1 MIDTH
6 CHLDML
12 DNIPEK
18 IKRAKENNITHIINP
33 GISLESTKKIQ
44 ELSSLYDNVYFL
56 SGVHPEELTKKSYKD
71 ILKDLKEIE
80 EIAKNKKCLG
90 IGEIG
95 FEYHYENLL
104 DKKQKE
110 LFEKQIEIA
119 ERLNK
124 PIIIHSRDSFSDT
137 YNVLKN
143 NKQKT
148 LIHCFDYGLY
158 EMEKFLELGFY
169 ISFTGMITFKNV
181 RKEIIECVLKI
192 PENRLLIETD
202 APFLSPEPKR
212 GKINEPS
219 FVKYILE
226 KASEIKNID
235 IKHLEDIVNQN
246 TRDFFQDIY

>member
-12 DNIPEK
+12 DDIPEK
-18 IKRAKENNITHIINP
+18 IKRAKENNVTHIINP
-33 GISLESTKKIQ
+33 GISLESTKKAQ
-44 ELSSLYDNVYFL
+44 KLSCKYDNVYFL
-56 SGVHPEELTKKSYKD
+56 SGIHPEELSEKTYED
-71 ILKDLKEIE
+71 ILEDLKEIK
-80 EIAKNKKCLG
+80 EIAKDKKCLG

-110 LFEKQIEIA
+110 LFKKQIEIA
-119 ERLNK
+119 ENLNK
-124 PIIIHSRDSFSDT
+124 PIIIHSRDNFTDT

-148 LIHCFDYGLY
+148 LIHCFDYGLT
-158 EMEKFLELGFY
+158 EMEKFLELNFY

-181 RKEIIECVLKI
+181 RNEIVECVKRI

-202 APFLSPEPKR
+202 APFLAPEPKR
-212 GKINEPS
+212 GKKNEPA

-226 KASEIKNID
+226 KISEIKNID
-235 IKHLEDIVNQN
+235 IKQLENIVNQN
-246 TRDFFQDIY
+246 TKDFFRNID

>member
-18 IKRAKENNITHIINP
+18 IKRAKENNVNKIINP
-33 GISLESTKKIQ
+33 GISLESSKKAQ
-44 ELSSLYDNVYFL
+44 ELSLKYDNIYFL
-56 SGVHPEELTKKSYKD
+56 SGIHPEELGEKTYEN
-71 ILKDLKEIE
+71 ILKDLEEIE

-95 FEYHYENLL
+95 FEYHYENLI

-110 LFEKQIEIA
+110 LFETQIEIA
-119 ERLNK
+119 EKLNK

-143 NKQKT
+143 TKQKT
-148 LIHCFDYGLY
+148 LIHCFDYGLF
-158 EMEKFLELGFY
+158 EMEKFLELDFY
-169 ISFTGMITFKNV
+169 ISFTGIITFKNA
-181 RKEIIECVLKI
+181 RKEIIECVKKI

-212 GKINEPS
+212 GNKNEPA
-219 FVKYILE
+219 FVKYVLE
-226 KASEIKNID
+226 KVSKIKNIET
-235 IKHLEDIVNQN
+235 KSLENIINKN
-246 TRDFFQDIY
+246 TKDFFQGIY

>member
-18 IKRAKENNITHIINP
+18 IKKAKENNVNKIINP
-33 GISLESTKKIQ
+33 GISLESSKKA
-44 ELSSLYDNVYFL
+44 EKLSLKYDNIYFL
-56 SGVHPEELTKKSYKD
+56 SGIHPEELGEKTYEN
-71 ILKDLKEIE
+71 ILKDLEEIE

-95 FEYHYENLL
+95 FEYHYENLI

-110 LFEKQIEIA
+110 LFEAQIKIA
-119 ERLNK
+119 EKLNK

-143 NKQKT
+143 TKQKT
-148 LIHCFDYGLY
+148 LIHCFDYGLK
-158 EMEKFLELGFY
+158 EMEAFLNLGFY

-181 RKEIIECVLKI
+181 RKEIIECVKKI
-192 PENRLLIETD
+192 PENKILIETD
-202 APFLSPEPKR
+202 SPFLSPEPKR
-212 GKINEPS
+212 GNKNEPA
-219 FVKYILE
+219 FVKYVLE
-226 KASEIKNID
+226 KVSEIKNIEL
-235 IKHLEDIVNQN
+235 KSLENIINKN
-246 TRDFFQDIY
+246 TKDFFQGIY

>member
-33 GISLESTKKIQ
+33 GISLESTKKAHK
-44 ELSSLYDNVYFL
+44 LSSEYDNVYFL
-56 SGVHPEELTKKSYKD
+56 SGIHPEELLEKSYED

-80 EIAKNKKCLG
+80 EIAKDKKCLG

-110 LFEKQIEIA
+110 LFKKQIEIA
-119 ERLNK
+119 EKLNK
-124 PIIIHSRDSFSDT
+124 PIIIHSRDSFTDT
-137 YNVLKN
+137 YNILKN
-143 NKQKT
+143 NTQKT
-148 LIHCFDYGLY
+148 LIHCFDYGFS

-169 ISFTGMITFKNV
+169 ISFTGMITFKNA
-181 RKEIIECVLKI
+181 RKEIIECVKRI
-192 PENRLLIETD
+192 PENKLLIETD

-212 GKINEPS
+212 GEKNEPA

-226 KASEIKNID
+226 KISEIKNID
-235 IKHLEDIVNQN
+235 IKHLENIVNQN
-246 TRDFFQDIY
+246 TKDFFQNIY

>member
-12 DNIPEK
+12 DDISEK

-33 GISLESTKKIQ
+33 GISLESTKKAQ

-56 SGVHPEELTKKSYKD
+56 SGIHPEELAEKSYEN
-71 ILKDLKEIE
+71 ILEDLKRIE
-80 EIAKNKKCLG
+80 EIAKDKKCLG

-104 DKKQKE
+104 KKKQKE

-119 ERLNK
+119 EKLNK

-148 LIHCFDYGLY
+148 LIHCFDYGLS
-158 EMEKFLELGFY
+158 EMEKFLELDFY

-202 APFLSPEPKR
+202 APFLSPEPER
-212 GKINEPS
+212 GKKNEPA
-219 FVKYILE
+219 FVKYVLE

-235 IKHLEDIVNQN
+235 IKYLENIVNKN